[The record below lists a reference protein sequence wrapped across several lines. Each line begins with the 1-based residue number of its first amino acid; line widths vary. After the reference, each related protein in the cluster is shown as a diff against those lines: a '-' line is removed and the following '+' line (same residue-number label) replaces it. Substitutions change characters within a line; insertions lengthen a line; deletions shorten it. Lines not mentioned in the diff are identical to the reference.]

1 MMTEG
6 ETEGVV
12 PVMAA
17 CRTRRG
23 RTGRG
28 DPMPHDILRQV
39 ETPPALPVPQERAI
53 AALLTGASVTA
64 AATKAGVARQT
75 VHRWLSDDPAFIAAY
90 NLARREVA
98 EAVAQSLRVLSLQ
111 SVRVLKRTLTS
122 SKTPTAVKVQA
133 AVAVL
138 KMAAGA
144 ADGPTDV
151 EDARVA
157 VARREQQRRFARST
171 VPRLPGDSPGAF
183 PAAGP
188 S

>member
-1 MMTEG
+1 
-6 ETEGVV
+6 
-12 PVMAA
+12 
-17 CRTRRG
+17 
-23 RTGRG
+23 
-28 DPMPHDILRQV
+28 MPHDILGQV

-111 SVRVLKRTLTS
+111 SVRVLRRTLAS
-122 SKTPTAVKVQA
+122 AKTPTAVKVRA

-138 KMAAGA
+138 KLAAGPP
-144 ADGPTDV
+144 DGPTDA
-151 EDARVA
+151 EDARVE
-157 VARREQQRRFARST
+157 VGRRDQKRRMAAIFAR
-171 VPRLPGDSPGAF
+171 G
-183 PAAGP
+183 
-188 S
+188 

>member
-1 MMTEG
+1 
-6 ETEGVV
+6 
-12 PVMAA
+12 MA
-17 CRTRRG
+17 R
-23 RTGRG
+23 
-28 DPMPHDILRQV
+28 DIVRQT

-64 AATKAGVARQT
+64 AAAKAGVARQT

-90 NLARREVA
+90 NLARREIA

-111 SVRVLKRTLTS
+111 SVRVLRRTLTS

-144 ADGPTDV
+144 PDGPTDV
-151 EDARVA
+151 EDARA
-157 VARREQQRRFARST
+157 MVARRDRARMQAGVLARR
-171 VPRLPGDSPGAF
+171 
-183 PAAGP
+183 
-188 S
+188 